1 MIEIRNLSAG
11 YDGRTVL
18 DNVSVTIPDE
28 KVTVILGA
36 NGSGKSTLLKCI
48 CQIVKP
54 YAGEIMIDGDDVSAL
69 THAERAKR
77 VSYLAQSRDVPDI
90 IVRNLV
96 LHGRF
101 PYLSYPRRYR
111 PEDRRAVDKALE
123 RLNLTDFADK
133 SVSELSGG
141 ERQKVYLAMSLAQ
154 GSHTLLF
161 DEPTTYLDIA
171 HQFSILD
178 EAHKLC
184 NEGKSV
190 VMVLHDIPQALEA
203 ADHMMVLNEG
213 RVMIEDTP
221 EKVFASGVLD
231 DVFGVRVEK
240 GDGHYWCRRTIS

>member
-1 MIEIRNLSAG
+1 MIEVKQLYAG

-28 KVTVILGA
+28 KVTVILGT

-54 YAGEIMIDGDDVSAL
+54 FSGEIMIDGDDVSAL

-77 VSYLAQSRDVPDI
+77 VSYLAQSRSVPEI
-90 IVRNLV
+90 VVRNLV

-111 PEDRRAVDKALE
+111 PEDRMAVDEALE
-123 RLNLTDFADK
+123 RLNLSAFADK

-178 EAHKLC
+178 EAHELC
-184 NEGKSV
+184 LEGKSV
-190 VMVLHDIPQALEA
+190 VMVLHDIPQALDT
-203 ADHMMVLNEG
+203 ADHVIVLNEG
-213 RVMIEDTP
+213 HVMVEDTP
-221 EKVFASGVLD
+221 ENVFYSGVLD
-231 DVFGVRVEK
+231 DVFGVRVER
-240 GDGHYWCRRTIS
+240 GDGHYWCRRPIS